1 MQVNAFTPSRLLSEH
16 YGPNSTIDFVSMDI
30 EGGEFA
36 VLCGAGHG
44 IGIEL
49 MCACPH
55 TRSDATSGGLA
66 ARPHCVFRCAVAQ
79 VWSLENW
86 RTPRDLCGQP
96 TSNCSG
102 PAATSR
108 ATHLQ

>member
-1 MQVNAFTPSRLLSEH
+1 MQVNAFTPPRLLSEH

-44 IGIEL
+44 IGIAL

-55 TRSDATSGGLA
+55 TRSDATSGSHTYIYIYHIYIYHIYIHGLRGRDRRRKFVSFDLPFA
-66 ARPHCVFRCAVAQ
+66 DQ
-79 VWSLENW
+79 TTK
-86 RTPRDLCGQP
+86 RTFI
-96 TSNCSG
+96 
-102 PAATSR
+102 
-108 ATHLQ
+108 